1 VTPVEPVDTWERNL
15 QPAIHQNPSNPII
28 EKDTPLSAPTI
39 TLYGAHWCPDCRR
52 SKQFLGEHQIP
63 YNWVDIEEDPAAEAF
78 VIEKNGGKRIIPTI
92 VFEDDSFLVEPSN
105 AELAAKL
112 GLKTSASR
120 SHFPFIV
127 VGGGPAGLTAAFY
140 AAREGIDTLVIER
153 AAFGGQ
159 AAGTEKLDNMPGFPD
174 GVAGIDFSNQL
185 RRQAERFGV
194 ELLQAQ
200 DVVALRT
207 QDNYHILTMQD
218 GSEYSACALLISTGS
233 RYRRLNVPG
242 ENSYLGAGIH
252 FCATCDGPFYRGK
265 HVVVVGGGNSA
276 AEESL
281 LLTKF
286 ADKVTVLVRGD
297 AFKASRVIQDNVL
310 ADPKIEVRWRTEVQ
324 SFHGAG
330 GKLARLTLLDKESGA
345 TEELNADG
353 AFIFVGLDPNT
364 LFLKETAVRLDPWG
378 FIITGHDLV
387 HDGDRPPGF
396 EMHDPTFL
404 ETSIPGIFAA
414 GDVRT
419 GSTKQVASA
428 AGEGATAA
436 LLVREYLKTV

>member
-1 VTPVEPVDTWERNL
+1 MSE
-15 QPAIHQNPSNPII
+15 
-28 EKDTPLSAPTI
+28 PTI

-63 YNWVDIEEDPAAEAF
+63 YTWVDIEEDAVAEAL
-78 VIEKNGGKRIIPTI
+78 VIAKNGGKRIIPTI

-120 SHFPFIV
+120 SHFPLIV
-127 VGGGPAGLTAAFY
+127 VGGGPAGLTAALY
-140 AAREGIDTLVIER
+140 AAREGIETLVIER

-159 AAGTEKLDNMPGFPD
+159 AAGTEKLENMPGFAN
-174 GVAGIDFSNQL
+174 GVAGIEFSNQL

-200 DVVALRT
+200 DVMALRS
-207 QDNYHILTMQD
+207 QGIYHILTTQD
-218 GSEYSACALLISTGS
+218 GSEYSTCALLISTGS

-242 ENSYLGAGIH
+242 ESNYIGAGIH
-252 FCATCDGPFYRGK
+252 FCATCDGPFYKGK
-265 HVVVVGGGNSA
+265 QVAVVGGGNSA

-286 ADKVTVLVRGD
+286 ADKVTLLVRGD
-297 AFKASRVIQDNVL
+297 TLKASRVIQDNLL
-310 ADPKIEVRWRTEVQ
+310 ADPKIEVRWQTEVQ
-324 SFHGAG
+324 AFHGGG
-330 GKLARLTLLDKESGA
+330 GKLSTLTLLDKQSGK
-345 TEELNADG
+345 TGDLSVDG

-364 LFLKETAVRLDPWG
+364 LFLKETDVRLNPWG

-396 EMHDPTFL
+396 ETQEPAFL
-404 ETSIPGIFAA
+404 ETSVPGIFAA
-414 GDVRT
+414 GDVRA

-428 AGEGATAA
+428 TGEGATAA
-436 LLVREYLKTV
+436 LLIREYLKTV